1 MFGRTGGPGPIDR
14 RAADGLIAEVDRY
27 LSAQLDRVMRHPEFG
42 RIEAA
47 WRGLKF
53 LIDRVD
59 FREPI
64 RLEIIPAGREKLAQ
78 VIETLVEEPAPD
90 APVAAV
96 VTDFEFGASGP
107 EMELLRGAA
116 EAAAQLQA
124 PLLASVGPSFFGKA
138 SAGEVAR
145 ISNLRAHLEAPEYVK
160 WRGLAEAEA
169 SRWVGLAF
177 NRFLL
182 RSGSD
187 ESGAR
192 GEGLWGNPAWA
203 VGALLARSF
212 AATGWAGHI
221 TGVRGGGAIE
231 DLPLAEHLLP
241 SGDTTQIPL
250 ETIFLK
256 DRQYDFFEAGF
267 MVLQCGENQ
276 DAAIL
281 LQSPTAHRPE
291 KYSDARE
298 TEISR
303 WRATLTY
310 QMVASRFVQH
320 LAPLLSS
327 LVTSGSPSEI
337 QAWIERGLR
346 RLANLDALEVRIQ
359 ESKERPGFWDLH
371 LRIRPGPAIW
381 TLPVDIELELPIR
394 RQ

>member
-1 MFGRTGGPGPIDR
+1 
-14 RAADGLIAEVDRY
+14 
-27 LSAQLDRVMRHPEFG
+27 
-42 RIEAA
+42 
-47 WRGLKF
+47 
-53 LIDRVD
+53 
-59 FREPI
+59 
-64 RLEIIPAGREKLAQ
+64 
-78 VIETLVEEPAPD
+78 
-90 APVAAV
+90 
-96 VTDFEFGASGP
+96 
-107 EMELLRGAA
+107 
-116 EAAAQLQA
+116 
-124 PLLASVGPSFFGKA
+124 
-138 SAGEVAR
+138 
-145 ISNLRAHLEAPEYVK
+145 
-160 WRGLAEAEA
+160 
-169 SRWVGLAF
+169 
-177 NRFLL
+177 
-182 RSGSD
+182 
-187 ESGAR
+187 
-192 GEGLWGNPAWA
+192 
-203 VGALLARSF
+203 
-212 AATGWAGHI
+212 
-221 TGVRGGGAIE
+221 VRGGGAIE